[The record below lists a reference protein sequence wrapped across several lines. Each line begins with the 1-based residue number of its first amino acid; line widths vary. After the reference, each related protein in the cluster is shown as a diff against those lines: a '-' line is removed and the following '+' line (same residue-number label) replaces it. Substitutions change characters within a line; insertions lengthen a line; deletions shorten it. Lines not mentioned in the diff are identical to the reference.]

1 MSIRTFQI
9 GIQKA
14 KKAVEFDENGNFE
27 EASKMYV
34 EAMEIL
40 MEFAKVTKNLKLRDI
55 CVDRINQYT
64 NRVKEIRGINNNEVK
79 LPKPKDGTSDSSKK
93 KKKIATKEDM
103 ELRQAVSETI
113 VKEKPDVKWE
123 DIADLEIAKQALR
136 EAIIIP
142 ILRPDLFK
150 GSRRPWKGILLYGPS
165 GCGKTLIAKAVA
177 HECNATFFNADAAS
191 LVSKWLGESE
201 KLIKDLFELA
211 RESPPSLIFIDEIDS
226 IATSRGEDGEHG
238 GERRIKTQLLQE
250 IDGLKSEGQSIVILG
265 ATNRP
270 WEIDSAFRSRFE
282 KRIYL
287 GLPDQE
293 TRCSIFKLNVKGVD
307 LDPDINFE
315 QLAELTD
322 QYSGRDIALI
332 CRESIMKPI
341 REMDMSG
348 KLIETANPRSVNQQD
363 FLESIENIK
372 SSVSTGELKKFED
385 WENEFGSI

>member
-250 IDGLKSEGQSIVILG
+250 IDGLKSEGQSIVI
-265 ATNRP
+265 
-270 WEIDSAFRSRFE
+270 
-282 KRIYL
+282 
-287 GLPDQE
+287 
-293 TRCSIFKLNVKGVD
+293 
-307 LDPDINFE
+307 
-315 QLAELTD
+315 
-322 QYSGRDIALI
+322 
-332 CRESIMKPI
+332 
-341 REMDMSG
+341 
-348 KLIETANPRSVNQQD
+348 
-363 FLESIENIK
+363 
-372 SSVSTGELKKFED
+372 
-385 WENEFGSI
+385 